1 MRAAGVREIG
11 GPVEVLDLTEPAGP
25 GPGEV
30 VVEVAAAG
38 VGNWDGIVGAGAWNV
53 GLTPPM
59 ALGVEVAGTVVAVG
73 ANVTNLRPGDEV
85 LGHPVPLRHQGCWA
99 ERVVVDADLV
109 VHKPLGVPWETA
121 AAFAVPALTAEQV
134 LTEALGVAEN
144 ETLLVHGAGGTTGGL
159 AVQLAALRG
168 VRVIATAGP
177 SSAARVKEAGA
188 AEVLDYHDGGWPDR
202 VRELTGGAGVD
213 AAVNAVSGGSAETV
227 LVVRQGGRMATI
239 TGDPPAAERGISVA
253 DVYVRPDSTQ
263 LEELCLLLGDGRLTL
278 SVGDVLPLAEAATAL
293 ERAVSGAKGGPV
305 VLRIAP
311 ERTGM

>member
-11 GPVEVLDLTEPAGP
+11 GRVELLDLPEPDGP
-25 GPGEV
+25 GPEEV
-30 VVEVAAAG
+30 LVEVAAAG
-38 VGNWDGIVGAGAWNV
+38 VGNWDGIVRDGAWNV

-73 ANVTNLRPGDEV
+73 SRVTNLRPGDEI

-99 ERVVVDADLV
+99 ERLVVDADLLV
-109 VHKPLGVPWETA
+109 LKPLGVPWDTA
-121 AAFAVPALTAEQV
+121 AAFPVPALTAEQV
-134 LTEALGVAEN
+134 LSESLKVAEN

-168 VRVIATAGP
+168 VRVIATSGP
-177 SSAARVKEAGA
+177 SSTARVLRAGA
-188 AEVLDYHDGGWPDR
+188 TEVVDYHDSSWPDR
-202 VRELTGGAGVD
+202 VRELTGGVGVD
-213 AAVNAVSGGSAETV
+213 AAVNAVSGGSADTV
-227 LVVRQGGRMATI
+227 LALRAGGRMATI

-253 DVYVRPDSTQ
+253 DVYVRPDSAQ

-278 SVGDVLPLAEAATAL
+278 SVGATLPLAEAATAL

-305 VLRIAP
+305 VLRVAP
-311 ERTGM
+311 ERTGN